1 MDQDS
6 YWVEQLHCGCYDIFL
21 QSVHTHP
28 NSRTQSLKSSTPSFH
43 LPDNPS
49 MPNRAN
55 HATHNKVAMSDPHCQ
70 LAMYARYQLYSSGE
84 LKNQEGR
91 VFGVSLRP
99 KRHLLSG
106 DLLWSLACSPAR
118 QMLVTHPMYSQLLP
132 IDTAALW
139 HWESQVC
146 RLFVNSNAVPGDYIR
161 CWWLTPKL
169 GDHYSTHPGNYFVRY
184 LGGSRS
190 DPKV

>member
-1 MDQDS
+1 M
-6 YWVEQLHCGCYDIFL
+6 HCGCYDIFL

-28 NSRTQSLKSSTPSFH
+28 NSRTQSLKSSTPSFY

-106 DLLWSLACSPAR
+106 DLLWSLAYLTNSWNAPIPRLNILDPVGLLGSTMNNASLV
-118 QMLVTHPMYSQLLP
+118 MLLFKVSYS
-132 IDTAALW
+132 
-139 HWESQVC
+139 ESGFDNHDSSSGSSGTFMFFKISVILHISKDHNLSLYINLC
-146 RLFVNSNAVPGDYIR
+146 FVVKTI
-161 CWWLTPKL
+161 
-169 GDHYSTHPGNYFVRY
+169 
-184 LGGSRS
+184 
-190 DPKV
+190 